1 MPSPQVTQ
9 SSDDAT
15 PMILSNLDQKLQGI
29 VPSDVRRPA
38 DKTYKGFRSATD
50 TLKSSQQTRQLTPPS
65 GWARIKH
72 PDTDV
77 YYFHEEKILYTWSDV
92 LDTRVHDLVM
102 KAAEVLH
109 KGFPPQDRL
118 DVNLVL
124 DMHSVNE
131 GDRTC
136 SYYYVSH
143 GDRRIF
149 WLEGMGTPPER
160 SKPFCMEAEYWR
172 HCELFPTTFTITK
185 NATRDLKHI
194 LLQASADRL
203 VVKFSTSPYNK
214 DDLAYMFNMVKEI
227 EEIEADVQQGSG
239 HSSWVIAKF
248 MSLYN
253 DGVLRSSFGQSDDYF
268 DIDSSEPSAPGPY
281 QRSYLMAF
289 LAPFLLKSADV
300 YAEELHSF
308 HDNFTP
314 ERWARFVRKVDMS
327 IRDSNLLATV
337 LLSANIGVLAIGS
350 VDDSTTHGSRSA
362 VQIITYVS
370 IICSAGSIIIGLAI
384 FKQYRAKGADTPLRA
399 VTVLK
404 RILNEKY
411 GLDRIAIICSLP
423 YVLLMWSLIAFLGTF
438 VVISYNGTDPEVRI
452 PVSVALA
459 LIFLSVFFCLY
470 TAGPP
475 DKENQKLQEQLNMKM
490 AARKQ
495 DSLEV

>member
-1 MPSPQVTQ
+1 MPSPQVTE
-9 SSDDAT
+9 SSDETT
-15 PMILSNLDQKLQGI
+15 PMILSNLEQKLQGI
-29 VPSDVRRPA
+29 VPSDVRRPTVT
-38 DKTYKGFRSATD
+38 DKGFRSATD
-50 TLKSSQQTRQLTPPS
+50 TLKSSQQTKQLTPPR
-65 GWARIKH
+65 GWVRIKH
-72 PDTDV
+72 PDIDA
-77 YYFHEEKILYTWSDV
+77 YYFHEEKVLYTWSNV

-109 KGFPPQDRL
+109 KSFPPQDRL
-118 DVNLVL
+118 DANLVL

-149 WLEGMGTPPER
+149 WLEGMDTPSER
-160 SKPFCMEAEYWR
+160 SKPFCMEAEYWK
-172 HCELFPTTFTITK
+172 HCDLFPTTFTVTK

-203 VVKFSTSPYNK
+203 VVKFSTSPYDK
-214 DDLAYMFNMVKEI
+214 DDLTYMFNLVKEI

-268 DIDSSEPSAPGPY
+268 DIDSSETSVRGPY

-289 LAPFLLKSADV
+289 LAPFLLKSPDV

-314 ERWARFVRKVDMS
+314 ERWAKFVRKVDMS

-337 LLSANIGVLAIGS
+337 LLGANLGVLS
-350 VDDSTTHGSRSA
+350 FNDSPTHGSPSSRSA
-362 VQIITYVS
+362 VLAITYVS
-370 IICSAGSIIIGLAI
+370 IIGSAGSIIIGLAI

-438 VVISYNGTDPEVRI
+438 VVLAYSGTDPEIRI
-452 PVSVALA
+452 PVSVALG

-475 DKENQKLQEQLNMKM
+475 DKENKKSQEQPNMKM
-490 AARKQ
+490 TARKQ